1 VLSIFKKLDNPELQ
15 AISAGETIKFSI
27 YQQGANYLASGW
39 QDSESWGAWSAGHES
54 RLRMKFSAER
64 PNKIIFSV
72 RALVNSTLPKQIL
85 QIWANDKFIKTVE
98 LSQPF
103 GNKIELNVPFESEN
117 LDLKFKLPNAAR
129 PIDLGINE
137 DVRQIAIGLESA
149 QFK

>member
-1 VLSIFKKLDNPELQ
+1 
-15 AISAGETIKFSI
+15 
-27 YQQGANYLASGW
+27 
-39 QDSESWGAWSAGHES
+39 
-54 RLRMKFSAER
+54 MKFSAER